1 MDVIDPGWNFY
12 LLQEK
17 RKNNIDL
24 LDRENENVI
33 IKGGNTT
40 QWATLSENTFNLLP
54 SGQYDE
60 GCWGRLGQTLKS
72 RLQKETSTGQDRRT
86 FVFVPHADEQIV
98 LGDRG
103 RGGGACS
110 R

>member
-17 RKNNIDL
+17 GKKIIIDL

-33 IKGGNTT
+33 IKVEEI
-40 QWATLSENTFNLLP
+40 QLSELLLSENTFNLLP

-60 GCWGRLGQTLKS
+60 GY
-72 RLQKETSTGQDRRT
+72 
-86 FVFVPHADEQIV
+86 
-98 LGDRG
+98 
-103 RGGGACS
+103 
-110 R
+110 